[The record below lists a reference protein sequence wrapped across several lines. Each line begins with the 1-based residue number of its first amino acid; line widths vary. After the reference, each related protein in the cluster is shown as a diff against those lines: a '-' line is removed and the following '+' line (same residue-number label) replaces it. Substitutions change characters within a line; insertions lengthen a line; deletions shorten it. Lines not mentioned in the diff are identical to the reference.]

1 MPVLTATAAST
12 SSTDAAVD
20 MENIVESIAE
30 GTRIPGFVV
39 SIILSVLI
47 FAAAKVISY
56 LIRRFF
62 KRLSERNPKFS
73 VLMASLLWRICSV
86 LVWMIAIL
94 SILAVWGID
103 LTPLIAGLGVT
114 GVVLGFALQESIGS
128 LFSGFM
134 IAVNNPFRV
143 GDWVE
148 IGQDGVAGT
157 VIAMDLMCV
166 TLATGDNKKYTVNNK
181 YVWSNTILNYSYIER
196 RRIDMSID
204 IGYSMDTEKA
214 RKVLF
219 DLVSSYP
226 EVLSDPAPVVEVNKY
241 GASGITLIVR
251 PWVKPSD
258 YWNIYWR
265 FNGEVLS
272 ALRANGLDMP
282 FNQLD
287 VHIIKE
293 E

>member
-1 MPVLTATAAST
+1 
-12 SSTDAAVD
+12 

>member
-1 MPVLTATAAST
+1 MPVLTATAASA

-214 RKVLF
+214 RKILF